1 MSESEMQLLWRS
13 SHISG
18 GNAAY
23 VEELYEKYLRDP
35 AEVSEEW
42 RSYFDGLPV
51 QEGSYSADM
60 SHSTIREHFLLVA
73 KNQSRVVPIYWRLG
87 ATPRGHALRHQ
98 SL

>member
-42 RSYFDGLPV
+42 RSYFDGFCN
-51 QEGSYSADM
+51 G
-60 SHSTIREHFLLVA
+60 IG
-73 KNQSRVVPIYWRLG
+73 W
-87 ATPRGHALRHQ
+87 LRW
-98 SL
+98 